1 MLGYK
6 LARMKKGY
14 VFILPAFLLLFL
26 LFIFPLVSTFVLSL
40 FETNLVNKWNFVFF
54 KNYLSFLQDRDFWES
69 LRITLTFAFGVV
81 AGHFLLGMSFA
92 LLLNLKIPGRLI
104 FRLLLLIPWIVPEIV
119 TALTWSWMYNTT
131 YGVINDL
138 LLKLKL
144 VSSPVSWIGDPT
156 LALPSLMLVAIWK
169 GYPFVMM
176 TLLAG
181 LQSIP
186 LELYEAAEIDGASGW
201 SKFFCITLPGLRGVI
216 LITAILDSMWW
227 FKHFTIIYA
236 MTGGGPVRATEV
248 LSISV
253 YRNAFQGLKFGY
265 ASALAVFIFLVCVG
279 IATIY
284 QRILRRGEQA

>member
-1 MLGYK
+1 
-6 LARMKKGY
+6 
-14 VFILPAFLLLFL
+14 
-26 LFIFPLVSTFVLSL
+26 
-40 FETNLVNKWNFVFF
+40 
-54 KNYLSFLQDRDFWES
+54 
-69 LRITLTFAFGVV
+69 
-81 AGHFLLGMSFA
+81 
-92 LLLNLKIPGRLI
+92 
-104 FRLLLLIPWIVPEIV
+104 
-119 TALTWSWMYNTT
+119 
-131 YGVINDL
+131 
-138 LLKLKL
+138 
-144 VSSPVSWIGDPT
+144 
-156 LALPSLMLVAIWK
+156 
-169 GYPFVMM
+169 M